1 MCMVSIITPV
11 YNASSEIGKYLD
23 SVMQQ
28 TFQDLEVIIIDDHG
42 TDASIELAHSILKD
56 YSGQIAFRF
65 LETPVNSGPGT
76 ARNMGIEAATGK
88 YIAFVDSDDI
98 IDPRFCELLVKSAE
112 RNGSDLCCCNLD
124 VCDGHGNLSGTRRNP
139 QIPDG
144 EFTGEVRKKFLQN
157 YVSYFTTYLYRKT
170 LFDVNRIH
178 FPNGRSSED
187 TAMLC
192 CALLCCRRI
201 STVDQSLYKYIRKEN
216 SLSGSANGNRYLHK
230 LASLGSLMTKIREDG
245 LYEADKDE
253 IDFIY
258 FKKGYMMSVF
268 DYISTNKPARK
279 SVLREIRAELVRL
292 IPEYR
297 QNPYLRKSFLFNTL
311 DLMVHALPS
320 VAILIIRVYMHRLNR
335 SVI

>member
-1 MCMVSIITPV
+1 M
-11 YNASSEIGKYLD
+11 
-23 SVMQQ
+23 
-28 TFQDLEVIIIDDHG
+28 
-42 TDASIELAHSILKD
+42 
-56 YSGQIAFRF
+56 
-65 LETPVNSGPGT
+65 
-76 ARNMGIEAATGK
+76 
-88 YIAFVDSDDI
+88 
-98 IDPRFCELLVKSAE
+98 
-112 RNGSDLCCCNLD
+112 
-124 VCDGHGNLSGTRRNP
+124 
-139 QIPDG
+139 
-144 EFTGEVRKKFLQN
+144 N

-230 LASLGSLMTKIREDG
+230 LASLGSLMAKIREDG

-311 DLMVHALPS
+311 DVMVHALPS